1 MYNLN
6 QYKSRANTI
15 LQRCDEIEKLQA
27 KRLVVER
34 SEYYHTFGTKEEQMR
49 DLIAI
54 DKEIE
59 IEVELNI
66 LKCLV

>member
-1 MYNLN
+1 MYNLT

-15 LQRCDEIEKLQA
+15 LQRCAEIEKLQE
-27 KRLVVER
+27 KRLVIEK
-34 SEYYHTFGTKEEQMR
+34 SEYYHTFGTQGEQMR
-49 DLIAI
+49 DLIQI
-54 DKEIE
+54 DRE

>member
-1 MYNLN
+1 MYKLT

-15 LQRCDEIEKLQA
+15 LQRCAEIEKLQE
-27 KRLVVER
+27 KRLVIEK
-34 SEYYHTFGTKEEQMR
+34 SEYYHEFGTKEEQMR
-49 DLIAI
+49 DLIQI
-54 DKEIE
+54 DRE

>member
-1 MYNLN
+1 MYNLT
-6 QYKSRANTI
+6 QYRSRANTI
-15 LQRCDEIEKLQA
+15 LQRCEQIEKLQA
-27 KRLVVER
+27 NRLVIEK

-49 DLIAI
+49 DLIEI
-54 DKEIE
+54 DKE

>member
-1 MYNLN
+1 MYNLT

-15 LQRCDEIEKLQA
+15 LQKCAEIEKLQA
-27 KRLVVER
+27 NRLVIEK
-34 SEYYHTFGTKEEQMR
+34 SEYYNTFGTKEEQMR

-59 IEVELNI
+59 VELNI